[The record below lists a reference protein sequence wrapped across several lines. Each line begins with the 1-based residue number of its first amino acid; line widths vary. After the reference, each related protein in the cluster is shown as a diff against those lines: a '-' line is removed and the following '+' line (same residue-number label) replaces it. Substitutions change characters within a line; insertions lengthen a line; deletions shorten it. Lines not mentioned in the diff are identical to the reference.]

1 MEFEPRDRAAYL
13 PAADALV
20 CSDLHVGRDE
30 TSDVAFRL
38 GEHEDLLERFA
49 ALCRR
54 YEPRE
59 VVVAGDLLHSFS
71 GLPTGVVETVRALES
86 AAADVG
92 ARFVVTPGNHDP
104 MVADLCEGPTPAA
117 YRLDA
122 GDGAAGN
129 GEVGDGSD
137 GDVAD
142 ARDGNVVQASDGDV
156 DDAGETSIVV
166 AHGHVRPAVDADWYV
181 VGHDHPTLDVEGQ
194 RRPCYLHG
202 RGANGAGLLVLP
214 AFSRLPTGVAVNDM
228 TGADFQSPLVDAADS
243 LRPVVRDE
251 AADRTHE
258 FPPLGECRQLL

>member
-13 PAADALV
+13 PAGDALV
-20 CSDLHVGRDE
+20 CADLHVGRDE

-38 GEHEDLLERFA
+38 GEQEDLLERFA

-54 YEPRE
+54 YEPSD

-122 GDGAAGN
+122 EDGHAGK
-129 GEVGDGSD
+129 

-142 ARDGNVVQASDGDV
+142 AGDSGAGNSDAGNRGGGDLIHAGDG
-156 DDAGETSIVV
+156 GETSIVV

-181 VGHDHPTLDVEGQ
+181 VGHDHPTLDVEGL
-194 RRPCYLHG
+194 RRPCYLLG
-202 RGANGAGLLVLP
+202 RGAADAGLLVLP
-214 AFSRLPTGVAVNDM
+214 AFSRLPTGVAVNEM
-228 TGADFQSPLVDAADS
+228 TGADFQSPLVEAADA

-258 FPPLGECRQLL
+258 FPPLGECRRHL

>member
-20 CSDLHVGRDE
+20 CADLHVGRDE

-38 GEHEDLLERFA
+38 GEHEDLVERFD

-104 MVADLCEGPTPAA
+104 MVADLCDGPTPAA

-122 GDGAAGN
+122 GNGAAG
-129 GEVGDGSD
+129 
-137 GDVAD
+137 
-142 ARDGNVVQASDGDV
+142 DGNVVDAGDGVAGNSDGGDGCAG
-156 DDAGETSIVV
+156 DLIDAGDGGETSVVV

-181 VGHDHPTLDVEGQ
+181 VGHDHPTLDVEGL

-202 RGANGAGLLVLP
+202 RGADDAGLLMLP

-228 TGADFQSPLVDAADS
+228 TGADFQSPLVDAADP
-243 LRPVVRDE
+243 LRPVVRDG

>member
-20 CSDLHVGRDE
+20 CADLHVGRDE

-49 ALCRR
+49 ALCGR

-92 ARFVVTPGNHDP
+92 ARFVVTPGNHDS

-122 GDGAAGN
+122 GDGAA
-129 GEVGDGSD
+129 DK

-142 ARDGNVVQASDGDV
+142 AGDGAAGNGHAGDGCAGDLV
-156 DDAGETSIVV
+156 HAGDGGETSVVV

-181 VGHDHPTLDVEGQ
+181 VGHDHPTLSVEGL

-202 RGANGAGLLVLP
+202 RGADNAGLLMLP
-214 AFSRLPTGVAVNDM
+214 AFSRLPAGVAVNEM
-228 TGADFQSPLVDAADS
+228 TGADFRSPLVDAADP
-243 LRPVVRDE
+243 LRPVVRDG
-251 AADRTHE
+251 AADRTYE
-258 FPPLGECRQLL
+258 FPPLVECQRHL

>member
-13 PAADALV
+13 PAADALL
-20 CSDLHVGRDE
+20 CADLHVGRDE

-38 GEHEDLLERFA
+38 GEQEDLLERFA

-122 GDGAAGN
+122 GEGAAGD
-129 GEVGDGSD
+129 GWVPAKKTFYVG
-137 GDVAD
+137 
-142 ARDGNVVQASDGDV
+142 
-156 DDAGETSIVV
+156 
-166 AHGHVRPAVDADWYV
+166 
-181 VGHDHPTLDVEGQ
+181 
-194 RRPCYLHG
+194 
-202 RGANGAGLLVLP
+202 
-214 AFSRLPTGVAVNDM
+214 
-228 TGADFQSPLVDAADS
+228 
-243 LRPVVRDE
+243 VVRSSAE
-251 AADRTHE
+251 ACNEVRA
-258 FPPLGECRQLL
+258 

>member
-20 CSDLHVGRDE
+20 CADLHVGRDE

-38 GEHEDLLERFA
+38 GEQEDLLERFA

-54 YEPRE
+54 YEPSE

-117 YRLDA
+117 YKLDACDGAAGKGDVADA
-122 GDGAAGN
+122 GDGAADSGD
-129 GEVGDGSD
+129 VVDAGDGALIDAGD
-137 GDVAD
+137 G
-142 ARDGNVVQASDGDV
+142 
-156 DDAGETSIVV
+156 GETSVVV

-181 VGHDHPTLDVEGQ
+181 VGHDHPTLSVEGQ

-202 RGANGAGLLVLP
+202 RGADEAGLLMLP

-228 TGADFQSPLVDAADS
+228 TGADFQSPLVDAADP
-243 LRPVVRDE
+243 LRPVVRDG

>member
-1 MEFEPRDRAAYL
+1 MEFEPRDRAVYL

-20 CSDLHVGRDE
+20 CADLHVGRDE

-49 ALCRR
+49 GLCRR

-104 MVADLCEGPTPAA
+104 MVADLCDGPTPAA

-122 GDGAAGN
+122 GNGAAGD
-129 GEVGDGSD
+129 GTVVDAGDGVVGNSD
-137 GDVAD
+137 GGEGGAGDLMD
-142 ARDGNVVQASDGDV
+142 AGDG
-156 DDAGETSIVV
+156 GETSVVV

-181 VGHDHPTLDVEGQ
+181 VGHDHPTLSVEGL

-202 RGANGAGLLVLP
+202 NGADDAGVLMLP
-214 AFSRLPTGVAVNDM
+214 AFSRLPAGVSVNTM
-228 TGADFQSPLVDAADS
+228 TAADFRSPLVEAADP
-243 LRPVVRDE
+243 LRPVVRDG

-258 FPPLGECRQLL
+258 FPPLGKCRRLL